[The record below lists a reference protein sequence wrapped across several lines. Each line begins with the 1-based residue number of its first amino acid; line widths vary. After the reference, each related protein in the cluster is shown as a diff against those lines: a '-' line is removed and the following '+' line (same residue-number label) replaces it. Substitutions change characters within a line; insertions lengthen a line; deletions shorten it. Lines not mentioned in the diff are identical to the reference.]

1 MRAVVDIPVAE
12 VRSDLAT
19 VLRAQGLPEGYDPD
33 PRVTAQGEEA
43 LDFITTLCTP
53 RGVYASLDQSAFAE
67 VFAGQGNNAPETP
80 VAAVYPRAEHLALF
94 AVTLGPAVS
103 TRIEELFARHEF
115 ALAALLDAAASE
127 AAELAAA
134 ALEQRYVAALIAQ
147 GAGKAVRK
155 AAFLSYS
162 PGYCGW
168 DMSGQAALFAA
179 LRPDEIGIRLRE
191 SFLMEPLKSI
201 TGVLLGGPAAIH
213 AFWDGYPFCTACESR
228 DCRERIRRV
237 LTGRA
242 DGA

>member
-1 MRAVVDIPVAE
+1 MRAIVDIPASE
-12 VRSDLAT
+12 VRSDLT
-19 VLRAQGLPEGYDPD
+19 TILRAQGLPEGYEPD

-43 LDFITTLCTP
+43 LDLVTTLCAP
-53 RGVYASLDQSAFAE
+53 RGVYASLDQTTFA
-67 VFAGQGNNAPETP
+67 AIYGGQGKNAPETP
-80 VAAVYPRAEHLALF
+80 VAAVYPRADHLALF

-103 TRIEELFARHEF
+103 VRIQELFARREF
-115 ALAALLDAAASE
+115 TLAALLDAAASE
-127 AAELAAA
+127 AAELAAT
-134 ALEQRYVAALIAQ
+134 ALERRYVAALLAQ
-147 GAGKAVRK
+147 GGGKTARRP
-155 AAFLSYS
+155 AFLAYS

-168 DMSGQAALFAA
+168 DVSGQAALFAA
-179 LRPDEIGIRLRE
+179 LRPEEIGIHLRE
-191 SFLMEPLKSI
+191 SFLMDPLKSI